1 MPKINTALS
10 RNRLRLRHEDGTPYD
25 KLVVNCASG
34 QASSDQKTDCKV
46 AFILDD
52 KLYTEG
58 QLDELQARLKTTK
71 ILHSGVGEAPKNIPG
86 VDLSGYDVTFY
97 FYSKP
102 VTLH

>member
-1 MPKINTALS
+1 MLAGLSFYIVLFLLFCSCALF
-10 RNRLRLRHEDGTPYD
+10 D
-25 KLVVNCASG
+25 KLVVNCGSG
-34 QASSDQKTDCKV
+34 QATSDEKTDCKV

-58 QLDELQARLKTTK
+58 QLDELQRRLKATK
-71 ILHSGVGEAPKNIPG
+71 VGLSGVGNVPKPIPG

-102 VTLH
+102 VTR